1 MKLLSRSVPYSS
13 HSVSYDYFP
22 CVPGRCLGVI
32 ATGPG
37 WSHYDMV
44 ISIGQKAPDCFQ
56 QPVILV
62 NGLRLPALEVETG
75 TKLIVSWGMCMAT

>member
-1 MKLLSRSVPYSS
+1 MTIYLAFLGAALVSS
-13 HSVSYDYFP
+13 AFADYP
-22 CVPGRCLGVI
+22 VLRPT

-37 WSHYDMV
+37 WSRYDMV